1 MGMTP
6 RTKLPAVVREEQKKQ
21 RIEAA
26 ALAAYQMEQGTYH
39 YPAGTHRGHIKPD
52 GSREWNK
59 MELLRVFGHKHDGHA
74 DILFDDPHFMRMV
87 EYHRWRGS
95 DPMFRKKIKNQIWA
109 EVADE
114 LSLQIYE
121 QVKFH
126 PDALTYEQ
134 KLKTMKLIID
144 AGVKFAS
151 KQSKN
156 RQQELLAGM
165 DEKDRAKLIEEQIRE
180 AERKADNLRAT
191 KAALEGADY
200 VEGEA
205 EEDD

>member
-1 MGMTP
+1 MTMP
-6 RTKLPAVVREEQKKQ
+6 RKPRLPAVVRDEQKKQ

-26 ALAAYQMEQGTYH
+26 ALAAYRMEQGTYAF
-39 YPAGTHRGHIKPD
+39 PPGTIRGHKQPD
-52 GSREWNK
+52 GSHAWNK
-59 MELLRVFGHKHDGHA
+59 MELLRVFGHKHDGHG

-95 DPMFRKKIKNQIWA
+95 DPMFRKKVKNQIWA

-126 PDALTYEQ
+126 PDALSYDQ

-151 KQSKN
+151 KESRN

-165 DEKDRAKLIEEQIRE
+165 DEKDRAKLINEQIRE
-180 AERKADNLRAT
+180 AERKAENLRAT

-200 VEGEA
+200 VEGELA
-205 EEDD
+205 DE